1 MKTTI
6 LLFEDLVEVEI
17 DVEYEATYTAARIYG
32 PAENCYPA
40 EGELELIAWPV
51 VSKKYFCDLS
61 DAPEITQAMIDEE
74 VHSRYERI
82 VDECWDDFHSRSFE
96 RLVEKA
102 EYEEDR

>member
-1 MKTTI
+1 MKTQ
-6 LLFEDLVEVEI
+6 LYFFDDLVEVEI

-61 DAPEITQAMIDEE
+61 DAPEITQDMIDME
-74 VHSRYERI
+74 VERRYSRI
-82 VDECWDDFHSRSFE
+82 VDECWADFHDHAYE
-96 RLVEKA
+96 RLAEKA
-102 EYEEDR
+102 EYEEER